1 MASRSSRS
9 ALAPGRLLKFAI
21 ACLLL
26 PLCYALLVTTFKV
39 TKATLADDL
48 FWVMAIAGAAC
59 WFVVY
64 LMLPRPMWIYVLG
77 HELTHVLW
85 TWLFG
90 GRVKKFKATS
100 KGGAVTIT
108 KSNFLISLAPY
119 FFPLYAV
126 LVLVGWLIGN
136 WIWDWRALRVFFHLL
151 LGASY
156 AFHLTLTAHVL
167 GSEQSDLAEHGYF
180 FSWVVIFLGNVTIIL
195 LALVGLTDC
204 VSVKVLPGWIWT
216 GMTEWTHWF
225 ASR

>member
-1 MASRSSRS
+1 M
-9 ALAPGRLLKFAI
+9 
-21 ACLLL
+21 
-26 PLCYALLVTTFKV
+26 PLCYAMLVTAIKV
-39 TKATLADDL
+39 TRATFSDDL
-48 FWVMAIAGAAC
+48 FWVMVVAGAAC

-100 KGGAVTIT
+100 KGGAVTIS

-126 LVLVGWLIGN
+126 LVLAGWLIGD
-136 WIWDWRALRVFFHLL
+136 WLWDWHALRVYFHLL

-156 AFHLTLTAHVL
+156 AFHITLTAHVL
-167 GSEQSDLAEHGYF
+167 GGEQSDLAAHGYF
-180 FSWVVIFLGNVTIIL
+180 FSLVIIFLGNVTIMI
-195 LALVGLTDC
+195 LALAGLTDC
-204 VSVKVLPGWIWT
+204 VSLKALPGWIWT

-225 ASR
+225 PSH